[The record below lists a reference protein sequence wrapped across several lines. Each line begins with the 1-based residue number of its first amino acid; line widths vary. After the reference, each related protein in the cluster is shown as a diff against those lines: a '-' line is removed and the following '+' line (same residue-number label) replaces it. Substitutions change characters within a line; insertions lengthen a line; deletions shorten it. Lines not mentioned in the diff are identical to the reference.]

1 MNKVSN
7 NPPNISEY
15 LKSSWII
22 STKETE
28 LILPVLMLDVN

>member
-7 NPPNISEY
+7 NPQNISEY
-15 LKSSWII
+15 LKSYWIM

-28 LILPVLMLDVN
+28 LILPVLMLGVN